1 MSRFKTIAIDAMGGD
16 HGPKVTLPAAIQAL
30 KEFDD
35 LQIVLVGQQPVLE
48 RYLKKLLPKGH
59 PRLSIRHASETV
71 EMDELPSQALRGKKD
86 SSMRVAI
93 NLVKSKEAD
102 ACVSAGNT
110 GALMAT
116 ARFVLKT
123 LPGIDRPAIMSVM
136 PRINGGVT
144 RMLDLGA
151 SVDNTP
157 EHLLQFALMAS
168 VLSKSLSLIE
178 HPKVALLNV
187 GTEEIKG
194 NELVKKTAQLLQQ
207 HQNINYVGF
216 AEGGDAL
223 LGNFDVVVA
232 DGFTGNIALKAME
245 GAAKTFKH
253 FMVRGFK
260 RNLLTKLAFIIIYP
274 VMRSIKKEVDPDNY
288 NGASLLGLNGIV
300 IKSHG
305 GAKTFGFYHAITEAY
320 YELDKDVINL
330 LTNEI
335 SKFLLIPAL
344 SEG

>member
-1 MSRFKTIAIDAMGGD
+1 MGGD
-16 HGPKVTLPAAIQAL
+16 HGPKVTLPAVIQAL
-30 KEFDD
+30 KEFND
-35 LQIVLVGQQPVLE
+35 LQIILVGQQPVLE
-48 RYLKKLLPKGH
+48 RHLTKLLPSGH
-59 PRLSIRHASETV
+59 SRLLIRHASETV

-93 NLVKSKEAD
+93 NLVKLGEAD

-157 EHLLQFALMAS
+157 EHLLQFAVMAS
-168 VLSKSLSLIE
+168 VLSKSLSMIE
-178 HPKVALLNV
+178 RPRIALLNV

-194 NELVKKTAQLLQQ
+194 NELVKKTAELLQQ
-207 HQNINYVGF
+207 HKNINYVGF

-223 LGNFDVVVA
+223 IGDFDVVVT

-245 GAAKTFKH
+245 GSAKTFKY
-253 FMVRGFK
+253 FMENGFK
-260 RNLLTKLAFIIIYP
+260 RSLFTKLAFLLIYP
-274 VMRSIKKEVDPDNY
+274 IMRSIKKEVDPDNY

-305 GAKTFGFYHAITEAY
+305 SAKVFGFYHAITEAY
-320 YELDKDVINL
+320 YELDKGVINL

-335 SKFLLIPAL
+335 STILTPT
-344 SEG
+344 EE

>member
-1 MSRFKTIAIDAMGGD
+1 MGGD
-16 HGPKVTLPAAIQAL
+16 HGPKVTIPAVIQAL
-30 KEFDD
+30 KEFSD
-35 LQIVLVGQQPVLE
+35 LQIILVGQQPVLQ
-48 RYLKKLLPKGH
+48 RYLKKFLPKGH
-59 PRLSIRHASETV
+59 PRLSIRHASQTV

-86 SSMRVAI
+86 SSMRVSI

-178 HPKVALLNV
+178 RPKVALLNV

-194 NELVKKTAQLLQQ
+194 NALVKKTAELLQQ

-223 LGNFDVVVA
+223 LGNFDVLVA

-253 FMVRGFK
+253 FMERGFK
-260 RNLLTKLAFIIIYP
+260 RNLFTKLAFLIIYP

-305 GAKTFGFYHAITEAY
+305 GAKEFGFYHAITEAY
-320 YELDKDVINL
+320 YELDKNVINL

-335 SKFLLIPAL
+335 SKFLIAPTLN
-344 SEG
+344 EG

>member
-1 MSRFKTIAIDAMGGD
+1 LAHLKTIAIDAMGGD
-16 HGPKVTLPAAIQAL
+16 HGPKVTLPAVIRAL
-30 KEFDD
+30 KEFAD
-35 LQIVLVGQQPVLE
+35 LRIVLVGQEAVLE

-59 PRLSIRHASETV
+59 PRLTIRHASETV

-136 PRINGGVT
+136 PRMSGGVT

-151 SVDNTP
+151 SIDNTP
-157 EHLLQFALMAS
+157 EHLMQFALMAS
-168 VLSKSLSLIE
+168 VLTKALSTIE
-178 HPKVALLNV
+178 APRVALLNI

-194 NELVKKTAQLLQQ
+194 NELVKKTAELLQQ
-207 HQNINYVGF
+207 CENINYVGY
-216 AEGGDAL
+216 AEGGDSL
-223 LGNFDVVVA
+223 IGNFDVIVT
-232 DGFTGNIALKAME
+232 DGFAGNIALKAME
-245 GAAKTFKH
+245 GAAKAFKH
-253 FMVRGFK
+253 FMMQGFK
-260 RNLLTKLAFIIIYP
+260 RNLFTKLAFLIISP
-274 VMRSIKKEVDPDNY
+274 VMYSIKKSVDPDNY

-300 IKSHG
+300 VKSHG
-305 GAKTFGFYHAITEAY
+305 GTKVFGFYRAITEAY
-320 YELDKDVINL
+320 YELDKGVIEL
-330 LTNEI
+330 LTKEI
-335 SKFLLIPAL
+335 SKILIP

>member
-1 MSRFKTIAIDAMGGD
+1 MLSAIKVIAVDAMGGD
-16 HGPKVTLPAAIQAL
+16 FGPKVTIPSALRAL
-30 KEFDD
+30 KQFDD
-35 LQIVLVGQQPVLE
+35 LQIVLVGQQSVID
-48 RYLKKLLPKGH
+48 RYLKKLLPNGH

-71 EMDELPSQALRGKKD
+71 AMDEPPAQALRTKKD

-93 NLVKSKEAD
+93 NLVKFNEAH

-136 PRINGGVT
+136 PRIDGGVT

-151 SVDNTP
+151 NVDSTS
-157 EHLLQFALMAS
+157 EHLLQFSVMGTVLAKALSAI
-168 VLSKSLSLIE
+168 SL
-178 HPKVALLNV
+178 PKVALLNV
-187 GTEEIKG
+187 GTEQIKG
-194 NELVKKTAQLLQQ
+194 NENVKKAAEFLQQ
-207 HQNINYVGF
+207 CKDIHYVGY

-223 LGNFDVVVA
+223 IGQFDVIVT

-253 FMVRGFK
+253 FMIRGFS
-260 RNLLTKLAFIIIYP
+260 RNWLTKLVYLLISPI
-274 VMRSIKKEVDPDNY
+274 MLSIKKEVDPDHY

-305 GAKTFGFYHAITEAY
+305 GAKVLGFYNAIKEAY
-320 YELDKDVINL
+320 YELDKHVIEL
-330 LTNEI
+330 LTSEM
-335 SKFLLIPAL
+335 SKIFT
-344 SEG
+344 SQQG

>member
-1 MSRFKTIAIDAMGGD
+1 MGGD
-16 HGPKVTLPAAIQAL
+16 HGPKVTVPAVIRAL

-35 LQIVLVGQQPVLE
+35 LQIVLVGQELVLE

-59 PRLSIRHASETV
+59 PRLVVRHASETV
-71 EMDELPSQALRGKKD
+71 AMDELPSQALRGKKD

-102 ACVSAGNT
+102 ACVSSGNT

-136 PRINGGVT
+136 PRMNGGIT

-151 SVDNTP
+151 SIDNTP
-157 EHLLQFALMAS
+157 EHLIQFALMAS
-168 VLSKSLSLIE
+168 VLSRALSSIE
-178 HPKVALLNV
+178 APKVAILNV

-194 NELVKKTAQLLQQ
+194 NELVKKTAEALQQ
-207 HQNINYVGF
+207 CKNINYVGY

-223 LGNFDVVVA
+223 IADYDIIVT

-245 GAAKTFKH
+245 GAAKAFKH
-253 FMVRGFK
+253 FMVQGFK
-260 RNLLTKLAFIIIYP
+260 KSMWTRLAFLIISP
-274 VMRSIKKEVDPDNY
+274 VMNSIKKSVDPDNY

-305 GAKTFGFYHAITEAY
+305 GAKEFGFYRAITEAY

-330 LTNEI
+330 LTTEI
-335 SKFLLIPAL
+335 SKILTLNE
-344 SEG
+344 EGHYVF

>member
-1 MSRFKTIAIDAMGGD
+1 MGGD
-16 HGPKVTLPAAIQAL
+16 HGPKVTLPAVVRAL
-30 KEFDD
+30 QEFTD
-35 LQIVLVGQQPVLE
+35 LQVILVGQRAVLE

-59 PRLSIRHASETV
+59 PRLTLRHASETV

-136 PRINGGVT
+136 PRVHGGVT

-151 SVDNTP
+151 SIDNTP
-157 EHLLQFALMAS
+157 EHLTQFAVMAS
-168 VLSKSLSLIE
+168 VLSHSLTGIQS
-178 HPKVALLNV
+178 PRVALLNV

-194 NELVKKTAQLLQQ
+194 NDLVKKTAELLQQ
-207 HQNINYVGF
+207 HPNINYVGY

-223 LGNFDVVVA
+223 IGDFDVIVT
-232 DGFTGNIALKAME
+232 DGFTGNVALKAME

-253 FMVRGFK
+253 FMIQGFK
-260 RNLLTKLAFIIIYP
+260 RNWLTKLAFLIIYP

-288 NGASLLGLNGIV
+288 NGATLLGLNGIV

-305 GAKTFGFYHAITEAY
+305 GAKVYGFYHAITEAY
-320 YELDKDVINL
+320 YELDKNVINL
-330 LTNEI
+330 LTSEI
-335 SKFLLIPAL
+335 SKILPAN
-344 SEG
+344 EG

>member
-1 MSRFKTIAIDAMGGD
+1 MGGD
-16 HGPKVTLPAAIQAL
+16 YGLDVTLPACIQAL
-30 KEFDD
+30 TAFAD
-35 LQIVLVGQQPVLE
+35 LQIILVGQQALIDAH
-48 RYLKKLLPKGH
+48 LKKLLPKGH
-59 PRLSIRHASETV
+59 DRLTIYHASQV
-71 EMDELPSQALRGKKD
+71 VAMDELPSQALRGKKD

-93 NLVKSKEAD
+93 NLVKSAQAH

-136 PRINGGVT
+136 PRLDGGVT

-151 SVDNTP
+151 NVDCSAD
-157 EHLLQFALMAS
+157 HLLQFSVMGTVLTRALMGIKKPS
-168 VLSKSLSLIE
+168 
-178 HPKVALLNV
+178 VALLNV

-194 NELVKKTAQLLQQ
+194 NEQVKTAADLLQKNK
-207 HQNINYVGF
+207 HINYVGY

-223 LGNFDVVVA
+223 IGHFDVIVT
-232 DGFTGNIALKAME
+232 DGFNGNIALKAME

-260 RNLLTKLAFIIIYP
+260 RNILTKLAYLIISP
-274 VMRSIKKEVDPDNY
+274 VMASIKKSVDPDNY

-305 GAKTFGFYHAITEAY
+305 GAKVFGFYSAIKEAY
-320 YELDKDVINL
+320 YELDKNVISL
-330 LTNEI
+330 LTAEMSKIFTENE
-335 SKFLLIPAL
+335 
-344 SEG
+344 G